1 MIPYEDLCAALDAFA
16 GRTHV
21 PPPARHSDE
30 DTMHGRSAH
39 APSHYDPPTSDVE
52 LPEAPIEGIH
62 SRGHGEDGEEATH
75 VGDLHG
81 NAYEAPAPLEP
92 VFDDKSNELDIG
104 DVLSDEDASK

>member
-1 MIPYEDLCAALDAFA
+1 MKTCAPRSTRSPVAPTSPLPRDTPTRTRCTA
-16 GRTHV
+16 GRRTRRRTTIR
-21 PPPARHSDE
+21 PPR
-30 DTMHGRSAH
+30 
-39 APSHYDPPTSDVE
+39 TS
-52 LPEAPIEGIH
+52 IEGIH